1 MALRETL
8 ENLSEDQEVLSKKIK
23 NIMSDVL
30 NNIKQ
35 VKDTLSTD
43 LDQLTLQES
52 SVDFEGPEII
62 KEEILQSISKISMFL
77 VDGCDLIIQTP
88 FGEDQKS

>member
-1 MALRETL
+1 
-8 ENLSEDQEVLSKKIK
+8 
-23 NIMSDVL
+23 MSDVL

-62 KEEILQSISKISMFL
+62 KEEIL
-77 VDGCDLIIQTP
+77 
-88 FGEDQKS
+88 